1 MLDAQ
6 WIVQIYSKDEANDW
20 CIGTGYFINNGLILT
35 AKHNIL
41 SGNSISTELKLV
53 FPERDINGIPKKQ
66 NNNLVYIFENGLSFS
81 SQDIICPD
89 NKDIDLAVIR
99 CPESLNLIPLVQL
112 ANYPPPLNE
121 ESNTLGFPRA
131 GKVADF
137 QREQLSFPL
146 KRLTGTAGD
155 DILILHSSVE
165 LNPTFFPKENGW
177 GGLSGSPVFYNN
189 ELVAVII
196 KTYDTVKSYFYAVSI
211 PWVKEHCKEFC
222 EKIKPPLDEEIT
234 DQQTIDQQN
243 QDLHEAIKAGIEKL
257 LKRNFDLDDLVDSVG
272 LSNNAEKNY
281 QSIADFLTKQST
293 TESIASLIRIL
304 QEYQPKKLDDM
315 QEIAGWLMLNSID
328 STWWFQNKHKMQQ
341 AITEFNLEILEYFET
356 IISRYALQP
365 ARYTL
370 ECNNTDKSE
379 YDLKQTQESIP
390 DKSKKEKSY
399 PKPYTSVYRGRNK
412 EKKEILVLDG
422 YGAAIDEQLLIPIY
436 KDLWGRQHIED
447 KDIKNSKEDLLRD
460 IKAKA
465 KALLGINQGK
475 LVYYVV
481 NKIYLDLLNKTP
493 WFKDN
498 KQELANYLKFI
509 CCEINKS
516 DQQEKPCTEDEK
528 VVLASL
534 DELLKMIE

>member
-66 NNNLVYIFENGLSFS
+66 NNNLVYIFKNGLYFS

-89 NKDIDLAVIR
+89 NEDIDLAVIR
-99 CPESLNLIPLVQL
+99 CPEFLNVIPLVQL

-121 ESNTLGFPRA
+121 ESNTLGFPLA

-146 KRLTGTAGD
+146 KRLTETGGD
-155 DILILHSSVE
+155 DILILHSSVQ
-165 LNPTFFPKENGW
+165 LNPTFFPEENGW
-177 GGLSGSPVFYNN
+177 GGLSGSPVFYKN

-211 PWVKEHCKEFC
+211 PWVKEHCPDFC
-222 EKIKPPLDEEIT
+222 EAIKPPLTE
-234 DQQTIDQQN
+234 QQTIDQQK

-281 QSIADFLTKQST
+281 QSIADCLTKQST

-379 YDLKQTQESIP
+379 YDLNKTQKSIS
-390 DKSKKEKSY
+390 DKSKKEESY

-422 YGAAIDEQLLIPIY
+422 NGVAIDEQLLIPIY

-509 CCEINKS
+509 CYEINKS